1 MIEEEV
7 YEGLVDSPQCIGVQP
22 EILEGIDR
30 DTVVWHP
37 ERNDVALLVQ
47 AKDLY
52 WYNTEVMDK
61 LTGDAPAYIYA
72 HAEKVDDAGAERIAE
87 AIRKDGAAVYIN
99 TDGSAEDD
107 SRLLEQKLGDY
118 GVDVREV
125 KNVFQNQYI
134 GEIVFPGVDGYYPVP
149 SVIEAYDSYTDLH
162 AESGSTH
169 AELVRDISGEE
180 LEHLWQV
187 YNSRFEGVAE
197 NSISEAAFD
206 EAGFKEIMHDPS
218 VVKAVSRVDGKI
230 ASVTMFMTDM
240 DHASWLNKDYY
251 EQRYGEALNTG
262 NLLLFLGIVSDP
274 ELPGGH
280 HSLAAMNL
288 LVEVG
293 KRRGSN
299 ALITFECNEVSYAY
313 LPEIVKGAIESTGI
327 ASVKGLEEPV
337 SQSRFL
343 IAQSAER

>member
-7 YEGLVDSPQCIGVQP
+7 YEGVGDSPQCIGVQP
-22 EILEGIDR
+22 EILENIAH

-37 ERNDVALLVQ
+37 ERNDVPLLVK
-47 AKDLY
+47 AEDLY
-52 WYNTEVMDK
+52 WYNTDVMDK

-72 HAEKVDDAGAERIAE
+72 HAEMVDDAGAERIAE

-99 TDGSAEDD
+99 TDGSVGDD
-107 SRLLEQKLGDY
+107 SRVLEQKLGEY

-125 KNVFQNQYI
+125 ENVFQNQYI
-134 GEIVFPGVDGYYPVP
+134 GEIVFPGVEGYLPVP
-149 SVIEAYDSYTDLH
+149 SVIDAYDSYVDLH
-162 AESGSTH
+162 AEGQGTY
-169 AELVRDISGEE
+169 AELVRDIQGDE
-180 LEHLWQV
+180 LEHLWSV

-240 DHASWLNKDYY
+240 EHASWLNKKYY
-251 EQRYGEALNTG
+251 EKHYGDALETG

-274 ELPGGH
+274 EMPGGH

-327 ASVKGLEEPV
+327 ASVEGLEKPV

-343 IAQSAER
+343 IAQSAK